1 MSCKNLKISEMP
13 GVCRIEGSEIIPLV
27 QEGENKVIAIKE
39 LVEVMQKSLHQCEE
53 HKCGCEKAEAK
64 AAQALMEAIASLDQ
78 AKAAICLANRAY
90 DKAKEAN
97 ALSIDN
103 SKQIE
108 SIQSKL
114 CTLDAQ
120 IILNSNRIDNLD
132 KNLRVRV
139 VTSVED
145 TETIYSFYQGIN
157 NSPETLIGQVKVPG
171 TDITLTKRGVAA
183 DAQAVGKKV
192 IELKSDIQEVYN
204 SLKVTNNSIGLSAD
218 GIYVP
223 NSAAN
228 YIFNAISL
236 VDADNKLD
244 AAIKAVSDRV
254 KEQKPLTLEE
264 GKFHKVVYD
273 GSVETTVNIPT
284 KLSHL
289 DQDVNY
295 VKSVT
300 FNNTKI
306 FPKDGDIIIPEI
318 KIPEVPVKDVKLD
331 GKSVVKSSVAELTS
345 PTVTFKAGD
354 KSINVKLTDGATVDL
369 EAIIKALLPTNLW
382 KVKDGDN
389 TTMVPATEAIN
400 IDTTGKIFEGA

>member
-53 HKCGCEKAEAK
+53 HKCGCEKVEAK

-254 KEQKPLTLEE
+254 KEQKSLTLEE

-295 VKSVT
+295 VKSIT

-306 FPKDGDIIIPEI
+306 FPKDGDIVIPEI

-331 GKSVVKSSVAELTS
+331 GKSVVKNSVAELTS